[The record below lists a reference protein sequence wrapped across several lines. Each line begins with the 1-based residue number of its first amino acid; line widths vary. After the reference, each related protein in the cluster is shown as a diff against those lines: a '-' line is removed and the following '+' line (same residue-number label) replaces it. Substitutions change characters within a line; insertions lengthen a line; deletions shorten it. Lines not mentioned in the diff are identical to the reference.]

1 MCDIAHILLF
11 KGDLASNKQD
21 QGGWSGQD
29 SKRSDPYPYS
39 YLIEFIRSVSY
50 SGIPE
55 FRPFGQKGKF
65 SAFGFR
71 FRPPKLK
78 AEYGRNS
85 RKALDF
91 FFPSVFQDGLVFLI
105 HFWQLIFAST
115 LTLK

>member
-1 MCDIAHILLF
+1 MHVVLSI
-11 KGDLASNKQD
+11 
-21 QGGWSGQD
+21 
-29 SKRSDPYPYS
+29 
-39 YLIEFIRSVSY
+39 

-55 FRPFGQKGKF
+55 FRSFGQKGKF
-65 SAFGFR
+65 STFGFR
-71 FRPPKLK
+71 FRPPKVK

-115 LTLK
+115 LTFEIVHY